1 MSSTRMLARV
11 SPSRRP
17 RTQAFP
23 GCQTAFSAVRFFD
36 RVAPNVYAM
45 CRTYVYKRI
54 KGNAAMTMRAAPLFK
69 KANGV

>member
-1 MSSTRMLARV
+1 MLACV
-11 SPSRRP
+11 SPSRRS
-17 RTQAFP
+17 RAGVP
-23 GCQTAFSAVRFFD
+23 GFSNGVFGGSFFD

-54 KGNAAMTMRAAPLFK
+54 KGNAAMTMRAVPLFK